1 MTTPHHDATLEQL
14 QIAQETAQK
23 LFEGLDADPTLRK
36 TAHAAYARSL
46 VGRLMMLESH
56 LLETPHD

>member
-1 MTTPHHDATLEQL
+1 MTTHHEATLEQL
-14 QIAQETAQK
+14 HIAQQTAQK
-23 LFEGLDADPTLRK
+23 LFEGLDADPATRD

-46 VGRLMMLESH
+46 VGRLMILESH